1 MVSEITSM
9 GTMRGAMDV
18 DFDVL
23 MAAALIKVVV
33 VSDSDGDDEISRYGS
48 LVVT

>member
-1 MVSEITSM
+1 MASEITSM

-33 VSDSDGDDEISRYGS
+33 VVSDGDDEISRYGN
-48 LVVT
+48 LIVT

>member
-1 MVSEITSM
+1 M

-33 VSDSDGDDEISRYGS
+33 VSDDDDEISRYGN